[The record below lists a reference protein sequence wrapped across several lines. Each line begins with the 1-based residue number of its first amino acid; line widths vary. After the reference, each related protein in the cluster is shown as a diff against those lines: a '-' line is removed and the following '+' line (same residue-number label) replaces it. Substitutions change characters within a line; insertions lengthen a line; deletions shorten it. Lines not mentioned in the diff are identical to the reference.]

1 MKLLNLLLVVLLFA
15 CNDDSTDTPASKEP
29 TNIVVE
35 MEPTAS
41 NMTDV
46 PAHTLFKPIKNTA
59 FGKTEN
65 IKYYWSRTLIKTRK
79 EKRRIFFLMAFLM

>member
-35 MEPTAS
+35 M
-41 NMTDV
+41 
-46 PAHTLFKPIKNTA
+46 TLSDK
-59 FGKTEN
+59 GLQV
-65 IKYYWSRTLIKTRK
+65 SRS
-79 EKRRIFFLMAFLM
+79 

>member
-41 NMTDV
+41 N
-46 PAHTLFKPIKNTA
+46 TLFKPIKNTA